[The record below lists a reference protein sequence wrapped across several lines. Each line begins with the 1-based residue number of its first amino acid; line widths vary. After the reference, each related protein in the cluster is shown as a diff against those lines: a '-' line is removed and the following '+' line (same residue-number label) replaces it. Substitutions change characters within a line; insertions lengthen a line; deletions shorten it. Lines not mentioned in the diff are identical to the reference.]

1 MSGDAID
8 YIRVNLEMVYP
19 NQPIEWLQRAAVEMF
34 RFNDSYSNPTM
45 EQRIELDRRIQ
56 NMCTTGQW

>member
-34 RFNDSYSNPTM
+34 RFNDSYDNPAM
-45 EQRIELDRRIQ
+45 EQRIELDRRVQ
-56 NMCTTGQW
+56 NMCTTGEW